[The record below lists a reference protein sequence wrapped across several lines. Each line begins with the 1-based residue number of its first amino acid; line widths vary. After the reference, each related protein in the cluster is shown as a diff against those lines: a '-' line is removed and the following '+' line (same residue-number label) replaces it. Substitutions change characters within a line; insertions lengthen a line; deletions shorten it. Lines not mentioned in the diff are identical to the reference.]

1 MHKRTEIR
9 IAGFGGQGVVLAGY
23 ILGRAASIH
32 GDQHATLTQSYG
44 PESRG
49 SACSAQVI
57 LSDGEIFYPALI
69 LPDILLVMSQE
80 AETKFSS
87 QIKKEGIILYDS
99 SLVVPYREDVKY
111 LGLPATE
118 MAQELGKKIVA
129 NMIMLGILVRQ
140 TGVVKLE
147 ALKEAVK
154 EVVAKQHI
162 ELNMKALDAGY
173 SFNPSKPVAI
183 RT

>member
-1 MHKRTEIR
+1 M
-9 IAGFGGQGVVLAGY
+9 VLAGY

-32 GDQHATLTQSYG
+32 GSQHATLTQSYG

-69 LPDILLVMSQE
+69 LPDILIAMSQE
-80 AETKFSS
+80 AENKFSS

-99 SLVVPYREDVKY
+99 SLVTPSREEVKY

-129 NMIMLGILVRQ
+129 NMIMLGFLVRQ
-140 TGVVKLE
+140 TGLVTLE
-147 ALKEAVK
+147 SLKQAVQ
-154 EVVAKQHI
+154 EVVAKQHFD
-162 ELNMKALDAGY
+162 LNLKALSAGY
-173 SFNPSKPVAI
+173 SYNPSEQITVK
-183 RT
+183 T